1 MPHGGIAA
9 RGEPLGAAG
18 SDIQTGDVGAGP
30 PGSVERVTRI
40 DLHCHSTA
48 SDGTLTPAELMAAG
62 AAAGL
67 DVIAITDHDTT
78 GGWAAAAEARPAGL
92 RLVRGAE
99 LSCRWYGVEPAIP
112 LHLLAYLFDPDEP
125 HLAAD
130 LTGLRVDREQ
140 RAERIVELLR
150 ADGVP
155 ISWPEVRDY
164 AAGGSVGRP
173 HIAQALIRA
182 GLVRTT
188 NEAFAS
194 RWLGARYFVPKDDLD
209 VFDAVRSVRA
219 AGGVPVFAHPRA
231 TKRGRVVP
239 DELIKELAAAG
250 LFGLEADHEDHSADE
265 REQIRELAGSL
276 GLVVTGSSDFHG
288 RHKTVELGAFRTT
301 PEAYQQIV
309 AAATGVPVLG

>member
-1 MPHGGIAA
+1 MS
-9 RGEPLGAAG
+9 EPAHPVA
-18 SDIQTGDVGAGP
+18 S
-30 PGSVERVTRI
+30 SVMNI

-62 AAAGL
+62 VRAGL
-67 DVIAITDHDTT
+67 DVMAITDHDTT
-78 GGWAAAAEARPAGL
+78 GGWAAAAGARPPGL

-99 LSCRWYGVEPAIP
+99 LSCRWYGVQPAIP

-125 HLAAD
+125 RLAAD
-130 LTGLRVDREQ
+130 LARLRTDREQ
-140 RAERIVELLR
+140 RAERIVARLR

-155 ISWPEVRDY
+155 ITWAEVHGY

-182 GLVRTT
+182 GLVATT

-194 RWLGARYFVPKDDLD
+194 RWLGTRYFVPKEDLD
-209 VFDAVRSVRA
+209 VFEAVHAVRA

-231 TKRGRVVP
+231 SSRGRVVP
-239 DELIKELAAAG
+239 DRLIEELAEAG
-250 LFGLEADHEDHSADE
+250 LFGLEADHEDHSPAE
-265 REQIRELAGSL
+265 REHVRALAERL

-288 RHKTVELGAFRTT
+288 THKTVRLGAFRTA
-301 PEAYQQIV
+301 PEAYEKIV

>member
-1 MPHGGIAA
+1 
-9 RGEPLGAAG
+9 
-18 SDIQTGDVGAGP
+18 
-30 PGSVERVTRI
+30 VTRI

-48 SDGTLTPAELMAAG
+48 SDGTLTPAELVCAG

-67 DVIAITDHDTT
+67 DVMAITDHDTT
-78 GGWAAAAEARPAGL
+78 GGWNRAAVARPDGL

-99 LSCRWYGVEPAIP
+99 LSCRWRGPGMEWPIA
-112 LHLLAYLFDPDEP
+112 LHLLAYLFDPSEP
-125 HLAAD
+125 RLAAD
-130 LTGLRVDREQ
+130 LVGLRLDREQ
-140 RAERIVELLR
+140 RAEKIVGKLR

-155 ISWPEVRDY
+155 ITWDEVRDY

-194 RWLGARYFVPKDDLD
+194 RWLGARYFVPKADLD
-209 VFDAVRSVRA
+209 VFEAVRAVLA

-231 TKRGRVVP
+231 TVRGRVVP
-239 DELIKELAAAG
+239 DQLIADLAHAG
-250 LFGLEADHEDHSADE
+250 LFGLEADHEDHSPEERAHVRGLADD
-265 REQIRELAGSL
+265 L

-288 RHKTVELGAFRTT
+288 THKTVTLGEFTT
-301 PEAYQQIV
+301 DPEAFEKIV
-309 AAATGVPVLG
+309 SAATGVPVLG